1 MRVKQVIV
9 VRNDLRS
16 KLRHGKLAAQVA
28 HASMGAVFA
37 DSVVHEFSNAG
48 VAHDTVYRGK
58 VIPLKPELEH
68 WLNEEFTKI
77 VLRCDDE
84 AHLLSIH
91 KQAVDAGLLNS
102 LIQDSGHTVFSE
114 PTYTCVGIGPATD
127 EELSPITSKLK
138 MY

>member
-1 MRVKQVIV
+1 
-9 VRNDLRS
+9 
-16 KLRHGKLAAQVA
+16 
-28 HASMGAVFA
+28 MGAVFME
-37 DSVVHEFSNAG
+37 SVVHEFSNTGSA
-48 VAHDTVYRGK
+48 DDSVYRAK

-91 KQAVDAGLLNS
+91 QQAVRAGLMNS

-114 PTYTCVGIGPATD
+114 PTYTCVGIGPATA
-127 EELSPITSKLK
+127 EELAPITSDLK

>member
-1 MRVKQVIV
+1 MNVKQVIV

-28 HASMGAVFA
+28 HASMGAVF
-37 DSVVHEFSNAG
+37 SESYVEFNEK
-48 VAHDTVYRGK
+48 R
-58 VIPLKPELEH
+58 IPLKPELEH

-84 AHLLSIH
+84 AQLLSIH
-91 KQAVDAGLLNS
+91 QQAVDASLLTA
-102 LIQDSGHTVFSE
+102 LIKDSGHTVFSE
-114 PTYTCVGIGPATD
+114 PTYTCVGIGPATAED
-127 EELSPITSKLK
+127 LAPITSALK